1 VNIDVLIFAAP
12 FIAATAILLIYRKAL
27 RIAAVLG
34 GVAILCILAAFTT
47 FRALLV
53 HVASSGVGI
62 AVVVGLLV
70 AGAIATYLDVARGHH
85 KKALMGRGGQGH
97 HLRPFIVVG
106 VVAVAA
112 VLFVAI
118 LPQYKGAAGHGGG
131 QVITTIFHPGS

>member
-12 FIAATAILLIYRKAL
+12 FIAATAILLVYRKAL

-34 GVAILCILAAFTT
+34 GIAILCLLATFNT

-62 AVVVGLLV
+62 AVVAGLLV
-70 AGAIATYLDVARGHH
+70 AGVIATYLDVARGHH
-85 KKALMGRGGQGH
+85 KKALMGRQGQGH

-106 VVAVAA
+106 VFAVAA

>member
-1 VNIDVLIFAAP
+1 MNIDVLIFAAP
-12 FIAATAILLIYRKAL
+12 FIAATVILLVWRKAL
-27 RIAAVLG
+27 RVAAVLG
-34 GVAILCILAAFTT
+34 GIAILCTLATFNT

-53 HVASSGVGI
+53 HFSSSGIGM

-70 AGAIATYLDVARGHH
+70 AGVIATYLDLRGHH
-85 KKALMGRGGQGH
+85 KKALMGRQGQGH

-106 VVAVAA
+106 VFVVAA

-131 QVITTIFHPGS
+131 QVISTIFHPGS